1 MAMQFRL
8 SKRERYAVSAAVAL
22 GVFFLVLHLMVL
34 PLLEKK
40 TRLSKTLVVKS
51 RTLDEM
57 LNLQTEY
64 RILQKKIDRDKLGLS
79 QRQNAFTLFSFLDRL
94 AGESGLKDY
103 KTYMKPTTS
112 TAKDSPYKLSLVE
125 LKLQAVDLQQLTGYL
140 YRIENSE
147 NRVYVKRI
155 SISKPGLQS
164 ELLDVILQV
173 ETIEA

>member
-1 MAMQFRL
+1 MQFQL

-22 GVFFLVLHLMVL
+22 GVFFLALHLLVV

-40 TRLSKTLVVKS
+40 TRLSKTLMVKS
-51 RTLDEM
+51 RTLEEM

-64 RILQKKIDRDKLGLS
+64 RILQQKIDRDKLGLS
-79 QRQNAFTLFSFLDRL
+79 QRPKAFTLFSFMDRL

-103 KTYMKPTTS
+103 ITYMKPTTS
-112 TAKDSPYKLSLVE
+112 TAKDSPYKLSQVE
-125 LKLQAVDLQQLTGYL
+125 LKLQAVDLRQLTGYL

-155 SISKPGLQS
+155 
-164 ELLDVILQV
+164 
-173 ETIEA
+173 